1 MNYQFHH
8 AHIIC
13 KDLEQMISF
22 FTDAIGAELIAR
34 RKFGTADGASLDI
47 QGTTVNLR
55 VSREDEEMVGD
66 ASQRDLTERGYTFFT
81 PPKDTPN
88 ARIAFFK
95 GPEDITIELVQSKE

>member
-1 MNYQFHH
+1 MQYQFHH
-8 AHIIC
+8 VHIIC

-22 FTDAIGAELIAR
+22 FTDAIGVELIAR

-66 ASQRDLTERGYTFFT
+66 ASAMPPRPDTGMIISVWKLTMLM
-81 PPKDTPN
+81 P
-88 ARIAFFK
+88 RI
-95 GPEDITIELVQSKE
+95 GT